1 MNNGTQ
7 SIVGLGI
14 DLLWLDNVDPLKNS
28 YHATFV
34 LEFEWTDDR
43 LKWSRVWVDSN
54 EDLDRSLSKLF
65 RCSSTVEPFQEM
77 IIQLNIF
84 ICQHL
89 IYGILIWE
97 HFK

>member
-1 MNNGTQ
+1 MSNGTQ

-43 LKWSRVWVDSN
+43 LKWSRVRVDS
-54 EDLDRSLSKLF
+54 EDPTPFSIVHFLSHFL
-65 RCSSTVEPFQEM
+65 EPFQEM
-77 IIQLNIF
+77 IIQ
-84 ICQHL
+84 
-89 IYGILIWE
+89 
-97 HFK
+97 

>member
-1 MNNGTQ
+1 MRDICKVTVKRAPPMSNGTQ

-43 LKWSRVWVDSN
+43 LKWSRIRVDS
-54 EDLDRSLSKLF
+54 EDLTKFSIVHF
-65 RCSSTVEPFQEM
+65 SSRFLEPFQET
-77 IIQLNIF
+77 IIQ
-84 ICQHL
+84 
-89 IYGILIWE
+89 
-97 HFK
+97 

>member
-1 MNNGTQ
+1 MRDICKVTVKRAPPMSNGTQ

-43 LKWSRVWVDSN
+43 LKWSRVRVDS
-54 EDLDRSLSKLF
+54 EDLTKFSIVHF
-65 RCSSTVEPFQEM
+65 SSRFLEPFQET
-77 IIQLNIF
+77 IIQ
-84 ICQHL
+84 
-89 IYGILIWE
+89 
-97 HFK
+97 